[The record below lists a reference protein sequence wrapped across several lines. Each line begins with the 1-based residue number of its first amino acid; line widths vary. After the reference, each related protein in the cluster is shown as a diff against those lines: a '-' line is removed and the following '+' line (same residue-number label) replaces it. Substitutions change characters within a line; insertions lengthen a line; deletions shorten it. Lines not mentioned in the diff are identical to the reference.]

1 MSPFRRVSDD
11 RAGPNA
17 VGILVPLCGRTVVI
31 VRPRALAWDLV
42 LLGPAGLA
50 VQELERDDAALA
62 ARQLFAA
69 LEDWAGGGSATLTLL
84 AADQGYL
91 VRVDVGG
98 HSLIACARRPG
109 QAYRPAIFPSR
120 AAAEQA
126 AASLAAVLCP
136 SEGRQ
141 QELYFNTQNFAR

>member
-1 MSPFRRVSDD
+1 MP
-11 RAGPNA
+11 
-17 VGILVPLCGRTVVI
+17 VGILVPLCERTVVI

-42 LLGPAGLA
+42 LLGPAVLTI
-50 VQELERDDAALA
+50 QELERDDAAAA
-62 ARQLFAA
+62 ARQLFSA

-84 AADQGYL
+84 AADKGYL

-98 HSLIACARRPG
+98 FSLIACARRPG
-109 QAYRPAIFPSR
+109 QAYQPASFLTR
-120 AAAEQA
+120 AAAERA

-141 QELYFNTQNFAR
+141 QELYFITQNFAR